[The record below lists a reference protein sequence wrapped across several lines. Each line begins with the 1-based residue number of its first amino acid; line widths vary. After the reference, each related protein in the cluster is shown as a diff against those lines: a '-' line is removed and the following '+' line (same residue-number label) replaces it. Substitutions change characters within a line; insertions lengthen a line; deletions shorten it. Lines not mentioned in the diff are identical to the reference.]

1 MKARRSH
8 RDLGVG
14 QEHSRAMGHFGFAPC
29 VIEGPSRR
37 RWVGR
42 RGVEALAGV
51 LLVLALL
58 GLLAACLGFST
69 GYLLMA
75 FEQYWGVH

>member
-1 MKARRSH
+1 MKARRTW
-8 RDLGVG
+8 
-14 QEHSRAMGHFGFAPC
+14 FAPG

-37 RWVGR
+37 RWLSRRRVG
-42 RGVEALAGV
+42 ALARG

-69 GYLLMA
+69 GYLWIA
-75 FEQYWGVH
+75 VEHYWGAR